1 MTVMSMFSNCRVF
14 REDMPDK
21 EVEEAAVDFT
31 NMVCRRLKL
40 LFISTS
46 ENACTLNCNQANSM
60 FLFFQPGSMWR
71 SLGRVSQ
78 KGDTVAPH
86 APHPVGLLSVSLFCL
101 EIVLSIPLVIIIYRH
116 LLPGAAG
123 PCFSVTPWVLP
134 NDTFCDMSLEATCIC
149 IPHPKMHLRF
159 PLAFDYYLF
168 ISFLFFSLSC
178 TPFFSCSRAGLAVFP
193 DSFFFFSIKKLTFV
207 SDC

>member
-1 MTVMSMFSNCRVF
+1 MTVMSMFNNCRVF

-21 EVEEAAVDFT
+21 DMEEAAVDFT

-40 LFISTS
+40 SFISTT
-46 ENACTLNCNQANSM
+46 ENTLSQADSI
-60 FLFFQPGSMWR
+60 FLFSQPGSMWR

-78 KGDTVAPH
+78 KGCCACGATVSPGLF
-86 APHPVGLLSVSLFCL
+86 VGLPSVSLFRL
-101 EIVLSIPLVIIIYRH
+101 EIVLSIPLVIIYRH

-159 PLAFDYYLF
+159 PLHLIIIYYLLF
-168 ISFLFFSLSC
+168 ISFLFFFLLTCWLCRISRLIS
-178 TPFFSCSRAGLAVFP
+178 FFSCF
-193 DSFFFFSIKKLTFV
+193 
-207 SDC
+207 